1 MKKFIKIMSLSLA
14 LIMSVMMFASCGLFA
29 PKPADDPNEA
39 YEALKDAN
47 YEAQLITNESGSG
60 LGGLISGASMATL
73 KAAFEIDNDVEID
86 AIVVANDSSD
96 MLYIFYFANKD
107 DAKDFEE
114 DREEALK
121 DEIEDLEAKEDDMT
135 ANDYEKAM
143 DELES
148 TIIGR
153 KGAMVWIANS
163 KDIVKAAK

>member
-1 MKKFIKIMSLSLA
+1 MVTFKA
-14 LIMSVMMFASCGLFA
+14 LFNIE
-29 PKPADDPNEA
+29 DDVA
-39 YEALKDAN
+39 
-47 YEAQLITNESGSG
+47 
-60 LGGLISGASMATL
+60 
-73 KAAFEIDNDVEID
+73 ID
-86 AIVVANDSSD
+86 AIVVASDSSD
-96 MLYIFYFANKD
+96 ELYIFYFADKN
-107 DAKDFEE
+107 DAKDFAD

-143 DELES
+143 EKLES

>member
-1 MKKFIKIMSLSLA
+1 MKKFVKIMSLSLA
-14 LIMSVMMFASCGLFA
+14 LIMSVMMFASCGLFD

-60 LGGLISGASMATL
+60 LGGLISGASMVTF
-73 KAAFEIDNDVEID
+73 KALFKIDDAVAMD
-86 AIVVANDSSD
+86 AIVVASDSSD
-96 MLYIFYFANKD
+96 ELYIFYFADKN
-107 DAKDFEE
+107 DAKDFAD

-135 ANDYEKAM
+135 ANDYEKEM
-143 DELES
+143 EKLES